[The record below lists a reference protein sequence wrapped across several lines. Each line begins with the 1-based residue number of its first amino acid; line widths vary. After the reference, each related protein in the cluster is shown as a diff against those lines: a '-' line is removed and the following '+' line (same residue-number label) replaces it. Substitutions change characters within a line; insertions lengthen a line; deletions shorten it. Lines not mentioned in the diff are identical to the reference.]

1 MNKKFSFCFMLQVSM
16 VSCYRVMHTGEL
28 GFSYIGVRQ
37 ASGKAQIQLEI
48 GISRFLGQAEKYKNQ
63 INLGFEVLSITFF
76 FR

>member
-1 MNKKFSFCFMLQVSM
+1 M

-48 GISRFLGQAEKYKNQ
+48 GISRFLGQAPIWLSEKYKNQ
-63 INLGFEVLSITFF
+63 VYLNFQVLSYTFF
-76 FR
+76 M

>member
-1 MNKKFSFCFMLQVSM
+1 M

-28 GFSYIGVRQ
+28 GFSSLGVRQ

-63 INLGFEVLSITFF
+63 IEVLSNTFF
-76 FR
+76 SDDTINLIWR